1 MCYIACHQ
9 RSKSKPNTN
18 CLWDVLWEKCQ
29 QEERQVRDGPV
40 WEVRW
45 SGMKGQEEG
54 LIRKVMGKKNQITKP
69 KCP

>member
-1 MCYIACHQ
+1 MGEV
-9 RSKSKPNTN
+9 P
-18 CLWDVLWEKCQ
+18 Q